1 MRPIVP
7 ASALVLFGALA
18 AGAGAGAVACGEEW
32 HSSYGDYGDDIGRP
46 SSTGVV
52 DASRSP
58 SNADSG
64 HKTAAPQVGPR
75 DAAPADAPSAADAAD
90 GASDAAQD

>member
-7 ASALVLFGALA
+7 AAALVLFGALS
-18 AGAGAGAVACGEEW
+18 AGAVACGEEW

-46 SSTGVV
+46 SSTVVV
-52 DASRSP
+52 DPPPSRPP

-75 DAAPADAPSAADAAD
+75 DAAPADATSADAAD